1 MLTLVVPLLAYMVIS
16 LSPPCAAFS
25 LVHSPVR
32 LPAQRCF
39 ARLPAESFSG
49 RALQPARPRAH
60 PAALRMVSEFDMLT
74 LAQVVGTDLKNPE
87 TLCPGVEK
95 KNWEKKGGKIR
106 VDSG

>member
-1 MLTLVVPLLAYMVIS
+1 MLTLVVPPLAYMGIS
-16 LSPPCAAFS
+16 LSLPCAAFS

-39 ARLPAESFSG
+39 ARLPAESLSG

-74 LAQVVGTDLKNPE
+74 LAQVVGTDLTHPE

-95 KNWEKKGGKIR
+95 KNWKKQSGKIR
-106 VDSG
+106 IDSG